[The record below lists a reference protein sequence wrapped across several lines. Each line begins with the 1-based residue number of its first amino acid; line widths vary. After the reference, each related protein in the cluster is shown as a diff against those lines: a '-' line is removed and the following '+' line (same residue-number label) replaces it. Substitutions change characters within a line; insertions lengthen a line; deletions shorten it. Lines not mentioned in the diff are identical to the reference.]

1 MILTVPEIGGWAK
14 ASHPTC
20 FTVWIAIL
28 LLEVPIEEELYPVL
42 WSDND
47 PWAIAIAEA
56 LSAVYFLAWATYN
69 LFKAVS

>member
-1 MILTVPEIGGWAK
+1 M
-14 ASHPTC
+14 
-20 FTVWIAIL
+20 L
-28 LLEVPIEEELYPVL
+28 LLEVPIEEALYPVL

-47 PWAIAIAEA
+47 PWARAIAEA